1 MFHMLRPFPAIIL
14 YDSDCDMYD
23 VTCMYGHL
31 FKIATYFV
39 CTGCKRILWYL
50 TALVLLITCVL
61 CYCYWPAISYSVYL
75 HHSKSLPF
83 LSENA
88 FVGREREMEMLMQ
101 QIDFSNQSTRIIN
114 LFGPPGF
121 GKSTLAIHIGHAAVR
136 KGVEVH
142 YVNMEEFPEKQV
154 KQVLAKKILKKGNDV
169 EFGQLLQWL
178 GEYRY
183 WYYQILLI
191 FDNCDDILHNQRE
204 EFHNVLTRIVES
216 SLYVRV
222 LITSREVATLPEYF
236 DWHKVDEISDTAAS
250 KLLDLKIPKRAGLS
264 ARQRDQIAKL
274 TGNVPIAL
282 QIVSSL
288 LNLPHSPSPG
298 KVIQELEKDPIHF
311 LSPKDFPASKQI
323 HASISLSLKYL
334 SSELLF
340 AGCYLVVFPGSFDE
354 EAAIAIFDDL
364 LWQVVFKTTG
374 KTILDSLVKSSL
386 LEINERTL
394 RYQYHRLIREY
405 FVTLVVLHD
414 IRNFENLLSTP
425 LSHHR
430 VHYAE
435 KLLFASNLFPFDH
448 HKSISILYTE
458 HHNFQLLL
466 NFLQEP
472 QFVVTKEFLLSAIA
486 VSRAINVGLFR
497 LRFSTTDWCE
507 PIMNALIYLDR
518 VGIDLNLYQISKAG
532 LGQETFLG
540 YYVLLITQLAKCQEE
555 AHGVD
560 GAIKVFTDHTYIVE
574 INKWQM
580 RSGDYIAYY
589 EALGG
594 YYSGQGKEEDFI
606 ECHRKI
612 LLQANVRLAMCNP
625 NQCSNYGVGFTYYK
639 IGENQRAINFLE
651 SALKE
656 NQTTLDRSR
665 TLVMLLLSYSSLQ
678 SDSKDLAL
686 SKLLELHDHIMNVS
700 GSDLYHADVTQL
712 IIKIF
717 RNNGYDKEADMLEER
732 LLEVV
737 LEIRA
742 QPQQGAVSMERAY
755 QFAKHLYDNG
765 NYHKVIDVGTYI
777 MESLDLENPDDVHL
791 KLKVELLNGEAKFH
805 SGNYS
810 KGLDEI
816 ETVLVKILNHTG
828 SDYDFVQEKQT
839 SCWYLIPRIKY
850 INTCY
855 DVIVNTRRFV
865 IGTVFL
871 LFQSPLDYQQFI
883 SDEQNTA
890 KLEEE
895 NLFSL
900 GPEMKYHSFSQE
912 IATKRVGSLI
922 TVSFRYME
930 EVLIILFKT
939 VQANIEDDIYLITRA
954 INSGLELV
962 IFINSF
968 LSAILYS
975 LLQIR
980 LMCFLI
986 NVAYV
991 WIKLWIFYIVCKFI
1005 QHPLQSIALVF
1016 MIIEFTCLGRLRLFI
1031 RILQDPRLQ
1040 ATAKFAEK

>member
-1 MFHMLRPFPAIIL
+1 MCRLQEDIVVPDCIGIADHMC
-14 YDSDCDMYD
+14 S
-23 VTCMYGHL
+23 
-31 FKIATYFV
+31 
-39 CTGCKRILWYL
+39 
-50 TALVLLITCVL
+50 VLLL
-61 CYCYWPAISYSVYL
+61 LAAISYSVYL

-169 EFGQLLQWL
+169 EFEQLLQWL

-222 LITSREVATLPEYF
+222 LITSREVAALPEYF

-323 HASISLSLKYL
+323 RASISLSLKYL

-414 IRNFENLLSTP
+414 IRNFESLLSTP

-472 QFVVTKEFLLSAIA
+472 QFVLVTKEFLLSAIA

-507 PIMNALIYLDR
+507 PIMNALIYLDH

-532 LGQETFLG
+532 LGQETFLS
-540 YYVLLITQLAKCQEE
+540 YYVLLIIQLAKCQEE

-560 GAIKVFTDHTYIVE
+560 GAIKVFTDRTYIVE
-574 INKWQM
+574 INKWQI
-580 RSGDYIAYY
+580 RSGDYITFY
-589 EALGG
+589 EALGS
-594 YYSGQGKEEDFI
+594 YYSKQDKEEDFV

-791 KLKVELLNGEAKFH
+791 KLKVELLNGKAKFH

-828 SDYDFVQEKQT
+828 SDYDFIQEKQT

-850 INTCY
+850 INICY
-855 DVIVNTRRFV
+855 DIVINARRFI

-871 LFQSPLDYQQFI
+871 LFQSPLDYQHFVLN
-883 SDEQNTA
+883 EQSTSR
-890 KLEEE
+890 LEDQ
-895 NLFSL
+895 NLFSS
-900 GPEMKYHSFSQE
+900 GPEVKHRHSFSQE
-912 IATKRVGSLI
+912 IATKGSGSIII
-922 TVSFRYME
+922 TSFIHME
-930 EVLIILFKT
+930 EVLIILLKT
-939 VQANIEDDIYLITRA
+939 IQANVLESDFYLIAKT
-954 INSGLELV
+954 IN
-962 IFINSF
+962 NC
-968 LSAILYS
+968 
-975 LLQIR
+975 LQIIKFIYTLLLATLHSFIQVP

-986 NVAYV
+986 NVACV
-991 WIKLWIFYIVCKFI
+991 WIKLWISYIFLR
-1005 QHPLQSIALVF
+1005 HPLRSLVYVCL
-1016 MIIEFTCLGRLRLFI
+1016 IIILIRLGHFRLII
-1031 RILQDPRLQ
+1031 RFLRDPRLQ
-1040 ATAKFAEK
+1040 AGIM